1 MDDGLGGEFNE
12 VVGQTTL
19 YTLNSLLITSNIG
32 SGRNYRFKYRAKNI
46 HGWGGYSPVS
56 YILAAT
62 VPSSPVGEPETKVLE
77 FETTVTITWQKPSN
91 VGGENVEIIHYKVEI
106 LLKNGA
112 FETVCDGYD
121 ATLISTRTCK
131 VPMETFLTSPFN
143 FSQGDTIKA
152 RITAS
157 NSLG

>member
-62 VPSSPVGEPETKVLE
+62 VPSS
-77 FETTVTITWQKPSN
+77 N

-143 FSQGDTIKA
+143 FSQGYSIQA